1 MVSSYHNLNC
11 SKSQMC
17 LFKILHTIT
26 SIQPTNQ
33 PNSST
38 FPNNSKGIDIDLNVS
53 IYSTTES
60 GESESFIINQDG
72 EETKAYAVEEKSV
85 EVSQG
90 TDNQVQIFGI
100 QNNEIADVESES
112 EEDRKGNE
120 GSKVETASSFGDSN
134 SIDLLIEAAK
144 VISEKDE
151 SNSEE
156 EKRVLSYELRSGRTR
171 NRVLPHRYRD
181 SVVEPLKRK
190 QRPLSTSN
198 TNKRRR

>member
-11 SKSQMC
+11 SKAQMC
-17 LFKILHTIT
+17 LFKILHTIS
-26 SIQPTNQ
+26 SIQPSNLPDYDRTV
-33 PNSST
+33 SS
-38 FPNNSKGIDIDLNVS
+38 FPNNNKGIDIDLNVS

-60 GESESFIINQDG
+60 
-72 EETKAYAVEEKSV
+72 EETKVYAVEEKSV
-85 EVSQG
+85 EVS
-90 TDNQVQIFGI
+90 QIFGI

-112 EEDRKGNE
+112 GEDEKGNE
-120 GSKVETASSFGDSN
+120 VSKVETASSFGDSN
-134 SIDLLIEAAK
+134 SFDLLVEAAK
-144 VISEKDE
+144 VVSEKDE

-156 EKRVLSYELRSGRTR
+156 EKKVVSYELRSERTR

-190 QRPLSTSN
+190 QRPSSTSN